1 MGSGLYKC
9 TKAILSVLK
18 AILAYHPL
26 MARKPR
32 LHVPGG
38 LYHVML
44 RGNGGQDIFFDDEDR
59 YHLYLLIQH
68 GVERYGHRV
77 HGFCCMTNHIHL
89 AIQIADDPLSRIMQ
103 NLSFRYT
110 RWINKKQARMGHL
123 FQGRYK
129 AILVDAGNYLLE
141 LVRYIHLN
149 PVRAGMVEDPQ
160 DYAWSGHRA
169 YLGREVLPWL
179 QTDWVLGQFAKRL
192 RTCRQRYEAFVQAG
206 KEEGYRQEFHR
217 GGEDGR
223 VLADDRF
230 LEQILGKRVQ
240 SAPEISLTEIVAYVS
255 AEYGVSEEQL
265 RGTSRNRLVC
275 QARAVVGW
283 LSRRLGASSIK
294 DVAIYFKREP
304 STFSRHIGTI
314 DANARNSDKLRDRLN
329 GYINAITQA

>member
-1 MGSGLYKC
+1 
-9 TKAILSVLK
+9 
-18 AILAYHPL
+18 

-44 RGNGGQDIFFDDEDR
+44 RGNGGQDIFFDHEDR

-68 GVERYGHRV
+68 GVERYGHRI

-89 AIQIADDPLSRIMQ
+89 AIQVADDPLSGIMQ

-110 RWINKKQARMGHL
+110 RWINKKQARTGHL

-129 AILVDAGNYLLE
+129 AILVDADHYLLE

-149 PVRAGMVEDPQ
+149 PVRAGRVENPQ

-169 YLGREVLPWL
+169 YLGMETLPWL
-179 QTDWVLGQFAKRL
+179 ETDWVLSQFAKRL
-192 RTCRQRYEAFVQAG
+192 KTCRHRYEVFISAG
-206 KEEGYRQEFHR
+206 KEEGYRQEFHH

-230 LEQILGKRVQ
+230 LEQVLGKKVH
-240 SAPEISLTEIVAYVS
+240 SLPDVSLDDIVAYVS
-255 AEYGVSEEQL
+255 AEYGVSEEEL
-265 RGTSRNRLVC
+265 RGPSRNHRVSE
-275 QARAVVGW
+275 ARAVIGW
-283 LSRRLGASSIK
+283 LSRRLRASSIT
-294 DVAIYFKREP
+294 DVALYFQRAP
-304 STFSRHIGTI
+304 STFSRHIGKMDTKAKSSEI
-314 DANARNSDKLRDRLN
+314 LRDKLDA
-329 GYINAITQA
+329 YISAITHA